1 MAVISS
7 IIIAVRQIQIIS
19 ALMNMIK
26 SRQMHSVPS
35 VVRESVLQVFVG
47 LDKLLHSSSFVRQGG
62 FCSPSLK
69 NTSLWRCVV
78 TGPAL
83 LLATVFGELT
93 LSQTWY

>member
-1 MAVISS
+1 MSVISS
-7 IIIAVRQIQIIS
+7 IIIAVRQIQIVS

-35 VVRESVLQVFVG
+35 VVWESVLQVFVG
-47 LDKLLHSSSFVRQGG
+47 LDKLFRNSSFVLQGG

-78 TGPAL
+78 TSPAL
-83 LLATVFGELT
+83 LLVTVYGELT